1 MNKQNKTPRQREQI
15 GGCQRRVVGEVSET
29 GEGDQDVQIFSH
41 KISHGDMVY
50 SIVTVVSNIVLHI
63 M

>member
-41 KISHGDMVY
+41 KISKSWGYGIQHSDC
-50 SIVTVVSNIVLHI
+50 SQ
-63 M
+63 